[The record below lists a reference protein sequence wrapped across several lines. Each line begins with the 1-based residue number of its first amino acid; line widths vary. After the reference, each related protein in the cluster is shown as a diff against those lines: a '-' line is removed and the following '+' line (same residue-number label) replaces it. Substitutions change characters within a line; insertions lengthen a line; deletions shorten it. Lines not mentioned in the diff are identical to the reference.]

1 MNELLDEMQ
10 VLLDIR
16 REQGVEAFKVASKI
30 MGWESDLL
38 CYSKGFAEIWSSG
51 PSWKGVTIFDT
62 VEQLRSI
69 LLARHSD
76 EHGR

>member
-16 REQGVEAFKVASKI
+16 REQGMEAFRAACQI
-30 MGWESDLL
+30 MGWDNGIF
-38 CYSKGFAEIWSSG
+38 CYSKGLAEIWSG
-51 PSWKGVTIFDT
+51 PSWRGVTICDT